1 MNEEIRKRRQD
12 NNNNNNSSS
21 STIER
26 GKTNK
31 TVIKQHN
38 GVVEHPNANKE
49 TFCKHSEARTV
60 GRDLPTIFPNP
71 NLEKK
76 VELYDS
82 LLIPSFILVTS
93 MSGPCKA
100 RASCMKKLDINFIIC
115 QFEL

>member
-38 GVVEHPNANKE
+38 GVVEHPNANKASV
-49 TFCKHSEARTV
+49 CKHSEA
-60 GRDLPTIFPNP
+60 
-71 NLEKK
+71 
-76 VELYDS
+76 
-82 LLIPSFILVTS
+82 
-93 MSGPCKA
+93 
-100 RASCMKKLDINFIIC
+100 
-115 QFEL
+115 